1 MNDLIKFLISS
12 LKHSIKMNEC
22 SNEYHYTENLNIIA
36 DLIQR
41 NQYQTALHIIK
52 DELKF
57 SFYDENISETQLTD
71 MLYKAVKEEYK
82 AYLTK
87 EQQFSNIM
95 LSEILKNKNIN
106 PPCNKNFLIENEQY
120 ISDFINKLEQS
131 TVENKEAIIVM
142 AKLILDQHLSLEKI
156 K

>member
-12 LKHSIKMNEC
+12 LKYSIQMKKC
-22 SNEYHYTENLNIIA
+22 SNEYHYTENLNIVT

-41 NQYQTALHIIK
+41 NQHQTALNIIK

-57 SFYDENISETQLTD
+57 SFHDENISETQLTD

-82 AYLTK
+82 AYLIK

-95 LSEILKNKNIN
+95 LTQILAGKNLT
-106 PPCNKNFLIENEQY
+106 PPCNKDFLIENEQDVA
-120 ISDFINKLEQS
+120 DFINKLQQS
-131 TVENKEAIIVM
+131 TIENKEAIIVM
-142 AKLILDQHLSLEKI
+142 TELILNQNRSLERI

>member
-1 MNDLIKFLISS
+1 MNELIKFLISS
-12 LKHSIKMNEC
+12 LKYSIQMKKC
-22 SNEYHYTENLNIIA
+22 SNEYHYTENINIIA

-57 SFYDENISETQLTD
+57 SFHDENISETQLTD

-82 AYLTK
+82 AYLIK
-87 EQQFSNIM
+87 EQQFSNRM
-95 LSEILKNKNIN
+95 LSAILKDKNLTPPSNKD
-106 PPCNKNFLIENEQY
+106 FLIENEKDV
-120 ISDFINKLEQS
+120 SDFINKLQQS

-156 K
+156 N

>member
-12 LKHSIKMNEC
+12 LKYSIQMKKC
-22 SNEYHYTENLNIIA
+22 SNEYHYTENLNIVT

-41 NQYQTALHIIK
+41 NQYQTALNIIK

-57 SFYDENISETQLTD
+57 SFQDENISETQLTD

-82 AYLTK
+82 AYLIK

-95 LSEILKNKNIN
+95 LTQILAGNNLT
-106 PPCNKNFLIENEQY
+106 PPCNKDFLIENERDVA
-120 ISDFINKLEQS
+120 DFINKLQQS
-131 TVENKEAIIVM
+131 TIENKEAIIVM
-142 AKLILDQHLSLEKI
+142 TELILNQNRSLERI